1 MIYTDDIE
9 LNNRHADWF
18 KFTVEYRV
26 KMRQPDNIE
35 KWPKKY
41 LADIKFRAIT
51 TDALPEDE
59 HAPLI
64 HIVLEPGSPEFNRA
78 ARKLKRSPEFQ
89 DALWWHYQGGPDN
102 E

>member
-1 MIYTDDIE
+1 MIYTDDME
-9 LNNRHADWF
+9 LNNRRAPWF

-26 KMRQPDNIE
+26 KMRQPDSIE

-41 LADIKFRAIT
+41 LANIKFRAIT
-51 TDALPEDE
+51 TDKNPEDE
-59 HAPLI
+59 HAPMVQ
-64 HIVLEPGSPEFNRA
+64 IVLEPGTPEFKSA